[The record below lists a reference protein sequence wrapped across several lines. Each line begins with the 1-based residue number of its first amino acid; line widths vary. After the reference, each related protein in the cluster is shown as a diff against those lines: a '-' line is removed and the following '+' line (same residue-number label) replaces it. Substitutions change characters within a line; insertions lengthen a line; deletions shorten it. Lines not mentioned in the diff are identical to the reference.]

1 MKNIIYSFFVIFLG
15 VSLGFAQE
23 PLDSVFTTSDVL
35 AVNIKEVSED
45 AVKFSYPGEEI
56 LNTLGTNTIS
66 KIVFRTGRIQ
76 TFAAESSFGDVK
88 NGLDWEYVTVIQ
100 NDRELKGLY
109 QLDQVNS
116 KAKAATG
123 WGSVGKMENRAK
135 RKLLIET
142 AMNGGN
148 VVFLTQQNSSTR
160 SQKSTSSSVMGG
172 VAYSSSVPNYVSI
185 KRMIDSNNEF
195 RYVEQHRLGVNDD
208 DMKIATKNGE
218 EVRLDKVEKNGHL
231 VYVNSSIPDVDETKF
246 RISYFDSEQVILVYR
261 TKKHIV
267 NLILIH

>member
-1 MKNIIYSFFVIFLG
+1 M
-15 VSLGFAQE
+15 
-23 PLDSVFTTSDVL
+23 
-35 AVNIKEVSED
+35 
-45 AVKFSYPGEEI
+45 
-56 LNTLGTNTIS
+56 
-66 KIVFRTGRIQ
+66 
-76 TFAAESSFGDVK
+76 VK

-135 RKLLIET
+135 RKLLLET

-160 SQKSTSSSVMGG
+160 TQNSSSSSVMGG
-172 VAYSSSVPNYVSI
+172 VAYGSKIPNYTSFKNLVE
-185 KRMIDSNNEF
+185 SNNEF
-195 RYVEQHRLGVNDD
+195 RYVEQHLLGVNND
-208 DMKIATKNGE
+208 DMKISTQNGE
-218 EVRLDKVEKNGHL
+218 VVKLSNAEKNGHL
-231 VYVNSSIPDVDETKF
+231 IYVSANVPGIDESKL
-246 RISYFDSEQVILVYR
+246 RVSYFDNEQVILVYR

-267 NLILIH
+267 NIILMH